1 MRLNLHF
8 VWQKGFESC
17 KIFSKRVTLQKL
29 HFEKQLP
36 LSLRQKQSPISQEA
50 TTDVKITNA
59 YSEITV
65 ENKGKFERFLRK
77 NWQVTEYVVGREGS
91 HM

>member
-1 MRLNLHF
+1 M
-8 VWQKGFESC
+8 
-17 KIFSKRVTLQKL
+17 
-29 HFEKQLP
+29 
-36 LSLRQKQSPISQEA
+36 SLRQKQSPISQEA

-91 HM
+91 HI